1 MLIAL
6 QPLFIKASNNSET
19 TNSETALKRKMAA
32 NYIMAKYSEQLT
44 YPQKKDRKCLCQFGY
59 GMYLVNIPLFPITD
73 FINPN
78 DLGEH
83 SYGEPAMK
91 EKNGTLYT
99 CRGGFIDFSH
109 LRAAVDWTVYV
120 AFQIT
125 TGAAELKLPDEE
137 AALDIKFKNTN
148 VLDLKDIA
156 AMAQKIA
163 FERLVWHEIASWY
176 HHAPNFIM
184 SEQQSTF
191 TPEDVYSNLLG
202 TEIGETIVLRILNK
216 HENKSYEEIATD
228 EIRKALV
235 TLQPLEDRKES
246 MAAYDMVDRNKQLKL
261 DENKRNAD
269 IWWDSKMEFIDP
281 RYVFKRNMNVGPVLS
296 PWLVPNAQ
304 TIGCSSKTKAQY
316 IRVPAKTG
324 MGKSL
329 YNYYNF
335 SIEPDSSMFY
345 NKKNGEQLHK
355 PFPAFTTNKMPA
367 IMAALNTDMQ
377 AVLLQGFDKRDGKDP
392 EKHFG
397 HVRKI
402 IFK

>member
-1 MLIAL
+1 M
-6 QPLFIKASNNSET
+6 QPLNSFANNNREE

-32 NYIMAKYSEQLT
+32 NYIMARYPEQLT

-73 FINPN
+73 FIDPN

-83 SYGEPAMK
+83 SYGEPALK

-99 CRGGFIDFSH
+99 CRGGFVDFSH

-137 AALDIKFKNTN
+137 ASLDIKFKNTEA
-148 VLDLKDIA
+148 LDLKDIA

-176 HHAPNFIM
+176 HHAPNFTM

-191 TPEDVYSNLLG
+191 TPEDAYSNLLG

-216 HENKSYEEIATD
+216 HEDMSYEQIATA
-228 EIRKALV
+228 EISKALKI
-235 TLQPLEDRKES
+235 LQPLEDKKES
-246 MAAYDMVDRNKQLKL
+246 MAAYDMVDRNKQLKV
-261 DENKRNAD
+261 DENKRNTD
-269 IWWDSKMEFIDP
+269 IWWDSKMEFIDS

-296 PWLVPNAQ
+296 PWLVPHAQ
-304 TIGCSSKTKAQY
+304 SIGCDVKAKPQA
-316 IRVPAKTG
+316 IKVPAKTN

-329 YNYYNF
+329 YNYYSF
-335 SIEPDSSMFY
+335 IIEPDSTMFF

-355 PFPAFTTNKMPA
+355 PFGAFTTNKMPA
-367 IMAALNTDMQ
+367 VMAALSIDMQ
-377 AVLLQGFDKRDGKDP
+377 TVLMAGFDKRDGADP
-392 EKHFG
+392 EKHFK